1 MPCDTLTY
9 SDVDGTMWA
18 CAKEMAGREYGIRI
32 EADQGEASRRGFT
45 LKWTYEASEA
55 TLQIQ
60 CSRKPFFVSCDK
72 VNNRIKGAAEKCGL
86 SAA

>member
-1 MPCDTLTY
+1 LTY
-9 SDVDGTMWA
+9 SRVDASMWA
-18 CAKEMAGREYGIRI
+18 CAKEMASREYGIRI
-32 EADQGEASRRGFT
+32 ESDHGEASKRGFR
-45 LKWTYEASEA
+45 LKWTYDASEE

-60 CSRKPFFVSCDK
+60 CTRKPFFVSCDK